1 MRLLGVLLAAAVVVG
16 AAAATPNVKG
26 PAALL
31 TYTGSPHADPEGG
44 QYLAC
49 VARADGTHRVRIV
62 TGSYSASTPSWNRAG
77 TRVAFTGWN
86 LPSAFGSVDGVDIV
100 VADARGKLLANMTAG
115 FSPTNFN
122 PKWSPDGRW
131 IAFISDVLNL
141 TVVPADGS
149 QPPHVIDVPDFSGS
163 FDWAGD
169 SERLLA
175 ATYDGI
181 VSIGIDGTGLTP
193 VLGDGATD
201 PAVSP
206 NGKKLLF
213 VKGDQ
218 NFDLYVA
225 NVDGTG
231 VRRLTKTARDET
243 SPSWSPD
250 AKWIA
255 YEQNVYL
262 TLVNPHERIVVA
274 RSNGTEAHVVITGKR
289 YDPFFPSWR
298 RGTSLPKAT
307 RGSC

>member
-1 MRLLGVLLAAAVVVG
+1 VKLLGVLLAAAVVVG
-16 AAAATPNVKG
+16 AAAGAPNVKG

-31 TYTGSPHADPEGG
+31 TYTGSPHADPENGH
-44 QYLAC
+44 YLAC

-62 TGSYSASTPSWNRAG
+62 TGSYSASAPSWNRAG

-86 LPSAFGSVDGVDIV
+86 LPPEFASPDADDVV
-100 VADARGKLLANMTAG
+100 VADARGKLLSNVTAG
-115 FSPTNFN
+115 FSPSNFN

-141 TVVPADGS
+141 TVVAADGS
-149 QPPHVIDVPDFSGS
+149 QPPQIVDVPDFAGS
-163 FDWAGD
+163 FDWTAD
-169 SERLLA
+169 SERLV
-175 ATYDGI
+175 ATTFDGI
-181 VSIGIDGTGLTP
+181 VSVALDGTGLTP
-193 VLGDGATD
+193 LLAQGTD

-218 NFDLYVA
+218 NLDLYVA
-225 NVDGTG
+225 TIDGTG

-250 AKWIA
+250 GKWIA
-255 YEQNVYL
+255 YQQNVYL
-262 TLVNPHERIVVA
+262 RLIAPHERIVVA
-274 RSNGTEAHVVITGKR
+274 RSDGTGAHVVISGKR
-289 YDPFFPSWR
+289 YDPYFPNWR
-298 RGTSLPKAT
+298 SGTSLPKAT